1 MMQVATAP
9 DRPIKIAG
17 MKERH
22 HEIKRRLIAGDRYV
36 DIARDMGMTQSWLS
50 IVVSSPVFQMELQ
63 KLRAEADREAA
74 DISKRLT
81 NLSPDAMTV
90 LERAIRGK
98 NGDFK
103 PPDGISAA
111 KQADIALT
119 VLERDGHGK
128 PQQTTPSTANV
139 KVEIVQFNVPAG
151 AAAETSV
158 KATVI
163 EGEVA
168 K

>member
-9 DRPIKIAG
+9 DRPIKING

-22 HEIKRRLIAGDRYV
+22 HEIKRRLVAGDRYV

-74 DISKRLT
+74 DVSKRLT
-81 NLSPDAMTV
+81 NLAPDAMTV
-90 LERAIRGK
+90 LERAVRGRA
-98 NGDFK
+98 GDFK
-103 PPDGISAA
+103 PPDGISTA

-119 VLERDGHGK
+119 VLERAGHGK
-128 PQQTTPSTANV
+128 PANITQSTANV
-139 KVEIVQFNVPAG
+139 KIEIVQFSVPAG
-151 AAAETSV
+151 AEVTA
-158 KATVI
+158 KATII
-163 EGEVA
+163 EAEA
-168 K
+168 LK